1 MIKAITFTIVLF
13 AFLFVRPEHIFA
25 LSLTVHVPEKYTNV
39 SAGERFYFELDVK
52 YPENPSRKDL
62 RLTYQVLEG
71 ETVISKSKVLKAVEA
86 QASFIDFIVIPDNA
100 KSGLHTIKVS
110 VSDYDK
116 LMEEVS
122 ATFQIVGKPS
132 DQIRLYFF
140 LLLGAIGIVGTLV
153 VVNILVSQRQKS

>member
-13 AFLFVRPEHIFA
+13 AFLFVRPEDIFA

-71 ETVISKSKVLKAVEA
+71 ETVVSESKVLKAVEA

-100 KSGLHTIKVS
+100 KSGIHIIKVT
-110 VSDYDK
+110 VADYEK
-116 LMEEVS
+116 LSEEVT
-122 ATFQIVGKPS
+122 ATFHVLEKPA
-132 DQIRLYFF
+132 DQIKLYFL

-153 VVNILVSQRQKS
+153 VVNILISQRQKS